1 MNVVKRR
8 PKLLKLLKLITL
20 IVCVI
25 SFILNVLDSFEKF
38 LHNAKIKISSTQ
50 TYNDNLPLP
59 AFMVC
64 YDVAYNKTKDEG
76 LYLFS
81 ESQYNEATLDPLNLN
96 ISVFIPPWTPLDP
109 DKYSVDV
116 LNTVYHGRCASIT
129 LLNKV
134 SRSTVYSEN
143 HLIIFRH

>member
-8 PKLLKLLKLITL
+8 PKSLELLKLITL

-25 SFILNVLDSFEKF
+25 SFILNVSDSFEKF
-38 LHNAKIKISSTQ
+38 LHDAKIKISSMQ
-50 TYNDNLPLP
+50 TNNDNLPLP
-59 AFMVC
+59 AFLVC

-81 ESQYNEATLDPLNLN
+81 ESQYNDATLDPLNLN
-96 ISVFIPPWTPLDP
+96 ISVFSVQWTPLDP
-109 DKYSVDV
+109 AKYSVDV

-129 LLNKV
+129 FVDKV
-134 SRSTVYSEN
+134 SRSTVSSDN
-143 HLIIFRH
+143 HHF